1 MIAIRDLHTLDE
13 FRQVMALER
22 AIWDFTDPVDLVT
35 PPVFTFTLKCGGI
48 LIGAFDGDRMVGFAY
63 SVVGSRHGQWMQWSH
78 MAGVLPEYRGG
89 LGYRL
94 KLEQR
99 QRCLAAG
106 FNLMEWTF
114 DPLQTMNAHFNIAK
128 LGAVCEEYAV
138 NVYGEST
145 SALHRGTPTD
155 RLVAQWRLT
164 EPHLARRL
172 ETPPQLR
179 VRSGEVAAAPVVN
192 PGLDAGAWRACGA
205 VDLTLA
211 DPRVWLEIPAGFTDM
226 QREAPELALAWR
238 FHTREI
244 FQHYFGRGYR
254 VVDFVLGQ
262 PGGPGRYLLA
272 RS

>member
-1 MIAIRDLHTLDE
+1 MIDIRDLHTLDE

-48 LIGAFDGDRMVGFAY
+48 LLGAFDGDRMVGFAY

-78 MAGVLPEYRGG
+78 MAGVLPQYRGG
-89 LGYRL
+89 LGHRL

-99 QRCLAAG
+99 RRCLAAG
-106 FNLMEWTF
+106 FSLMEWTF
-114 DPLQTMNAHFNIAK
+114 DPLQTMNAHFNIVK
-128 LGAVCEEYAV
+128 LGVVCGEYAV

-164 EPHLARRL
+164 EPHVVRRI
-172 ETPPQLR
+172 ETPANLR
-179 VRSGEVAAAPVVN
+179 VRTDEVAAAPVVN
-192 PGLDAGAWRACGA
+192 PSTTAGAWRGCGA
-205 VDLTLA
+205 VDLALT
-211 DPRVWLEIPAGFTDM
+211 DRRVWVEIPADFTGM
-226 QREAPELALAWR
+226 QREAPDLALAWR
-238 FHTREI
+238 LHTREI
-244 FQHYFGRGYR
+244 FQHYFARGYG
-254 VVDFVLGQ
+254 VVDFALDA
-262 PGGPGRYLLA
+262 PSGGGRYLLA